1 MTMPND
7 LVGTYSLQ
15 DIADARTDLERLRRD
30 CHEAF
35 ITRAGDSVF
44 LYVKR
49 VPTRH
54 DQHAFADYLT
64 ELCADDPESEI

>member
-1 MTMPND
+1 MPND
-7 LVGTYSLQ
+7 LVGTYRLQ
-15 DIADARTDLERLRRD
+15 DIEDAQNDLDRLRRD

-35 ITRAGDSVF
+35 MSRSGNTVF

-54 DQHAFADYLT
+54 D
-64 ELCADDPESEI
+64 PEHPAG